1 MKILC
6 TDKNAKF
13 LEEKPLVLFS
23 KCSNFVDKKKGD
35 CGGSK
40 KRWAMK

>member
-6 TDKNAKF
+6 RDKNAKF

-23 KCSNFVDKKKGD
+23 KCSNFVDKIREIVGD
-35 CGGSK
+35 QRRDGP
-40 KRWAMK
+40 